1 MSRVEALRAYITGH
15 PNEAFPRYALAIE
28 YKNGNRFAEAREE
41 FTVLMRDHADYV
53 ATYLH
58 AGNTHLALGD
68 RAAAREAFARGIEV
82 ATRKGDAHARGEL
95 EAALGIITREP

>member
-1 MSRVEALRAYITGH
+1 VSRVETLRAYIAGH

-68 RAAAREAFARGIEV
+68 RAAARETFVRGIE
-82 ATRKGDAHARGEL
+82 AARRKGDAHALGEL
-95 EAALGIITREP
+95 EAALSIVAE